1 MLRYDAFCLATKCHK
16 FDIGEGLRKYFPQA
30 GYELGG
36 SVGMPIIVDIVL
48 KRDQALQK
56 NSVTGSY
63 EKKFD
68 VEGNPVMTTIP
79 DILQFYPWE
88 TEERYKGEPDNSALP
103 AETGMNKDDEI
114 PF

>member
-1 MLRYDAFCLATKCHK
+1 
-16 FDIGEGLRKYFPQA
+16 
-30 GYELGG
+30 
-36 SVGMPIIVDIVL
+36 
-48 KRDQALQK
+48 
-56 NSVTGSY
+56 
-63 EKKFD
+63 
-68 VEGNPVMTTIP
+68 MTTIP